1 MDPGVRSD
9 PQIGLQTRFPT
20 SKLPRPGEP
29 GSPSWGPAHDFRVGN
44 RVFEGFAESAQTA
57 CYGLFGPQKPKGA
70 FWGSASPQ
78 TDPHGPIRA
87 PARNRLFELREELE
101 TPDGPFVAQIRPFR
115 ANRQPFERSEAPL
128 SAAGL
133 EARSDNPKS
142 TQKPNTSEPEN
153 DPRRAVL
160 GL

>member
-1 MDPGVRSD
+1 MDPGVHSD
-9 PQIGLQTRFPT
+9 PQIGLQTRLLT
-20 SKLPRPGEP
+20 SKLPLFGEP
-29 GSPSWGPAHDFRVGN
+29 RSSSWGPAHDFRVGN

-70 FWGSASPQ
+70 FWGSGSPQ

-128 SAAGL
+128 SAARL
-133 EARSDNPKS
+133 AARSDKLKS
-142 TQKPNTSEPEN
+142 TQKPNTSGPEI

>member
-1 MDPGVRSD
+1 MDPGVHSD
-9 PQIGLQTRFPT
+9 AQIGLQTRLLT
-20 SKLPRPGEP
+20 SKLPLFGEP
-29 GSPSWGPAHDFRVGN
+29 RSSSWGPAHDFRVGN

-57 CYGLFGPQKPKGA
+57 CYGLFGPRKPKGA
-70 FWGSASPQ
+70 FWGSGSPQ

-133 EARSDNPKS
+133 EARSDDPKS
-142 TQKPNTSEPEN
+142 TQKPKTSGPEN